1 MSGLYSKVGGC
12 TKLPSLADDDSK
24 LMLKAYNPIA
34 NLQRSRS
41 MRDDYDGAIKIAHSV
56 QHLSFGLGVKGGG
69 AFIEQE
75 HGGAGVDRAR

>member
-1 MSGLYSKVGGC
+1 
-12 TKLPSLADDDSK
+12 
-24 LMLKAYNPIA
+24 
-34 NLQRSRS
+34 